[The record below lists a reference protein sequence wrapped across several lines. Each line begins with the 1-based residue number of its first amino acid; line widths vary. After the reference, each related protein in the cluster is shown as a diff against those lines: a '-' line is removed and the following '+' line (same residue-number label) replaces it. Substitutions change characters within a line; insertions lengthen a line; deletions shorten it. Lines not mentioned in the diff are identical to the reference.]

1 MPCFKCREQP
11 DLFTGS
17 LRQREC
23 SSSQLAQA
31 KGKAAEEL
39 KGVLWGSA
47 GPPWEPPHCPPEGR
61 KALELGFNAAQS
73 GFQYEQSQ
81 PREKGS
87 RKHTEPRTNT
97 LMLYTHAHFSL
108 LLFFFFFLLLSWQEQ
123 REQSQEKQISSTI
136 PFRKFHFKPNQM
148 MAAALGDV

>member
-1 MPCFKCREQP
+1 M
-11 DLFTGS
+11 FTGS

-108 LLFFFFFLLLSWQEQ
+108 LFFFLFPFAELARTAGAEPGKTNQLYHPIQEV
-123 REQSQEKQISSTI
+123 S
-136 PFRKFHFKPNQM
+136 
-148 MAAALGDV
+148 L